1 MSRKDVRN
9 KKGRNKR
16 KEIKHW
22 LEEMDAAS
30 SDSISKLFI
39 LGFDNLDAKMQG
51 QYETFQ
57 DLSIDKATE
66 RLMLYAGEMVGKLG
80 KNERDDDKNDSDD
93 ENDKAKK
100 RLQGKFALECFGGA
114 CVR

>member
-22 LEEMDAAS
+22 MEELDAA
-30 SDSISKLFI
+30 SDSISKLSKARNDLFI
-39 LGFDNLDAKMQG
+39 LGVDNLDSKRKG
-51 QYETFQ
+51 QYETLQ
-57 DLSIDKATE
+57 DLIDNKVTE
-66 RLMLYAGEMVGKLG
+66 SLMNAGEMVGKMS
-80 KNERDDDKNDSDD
+80 KNEKDDDENDSDD

-100 RLQGKFALECFGGA
+100 RPA
-114 CVR
+114 R

>member
-22 LEEMDAAS
+22 MEEMDAAS
-30 SDSISKLFI
+30 DSISKLSKARNDLFI
-39 LGFDNLDAKMQG
+39 LGVDNLDAKRKG

-57 DLSIDKATE
+57 DLIDKATE
-66 RLMLYAGEMVGKLG
+66 GLMNAGEMVGKMS
-80 KNERDDDKNDSDD
+80 KNEKDDDENDSDD

-100 RLQGKFALECFGGA
+100 RPA
-114 CVR
+114 R